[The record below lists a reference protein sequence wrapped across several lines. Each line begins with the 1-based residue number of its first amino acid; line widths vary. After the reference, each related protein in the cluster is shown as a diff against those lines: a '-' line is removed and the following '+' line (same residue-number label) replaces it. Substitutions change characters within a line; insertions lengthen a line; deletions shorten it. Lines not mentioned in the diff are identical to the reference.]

1 MSSNE
6 ETRSTAANHQNPVVA
21 HMMTPGVVQIPGD
34 VSVTEAA
41 SLLERE
47 HMPCL
52 LIKDT
57 ESCFGLMTP
66 TDIVKKVVAQGL
78 EPDDIEVRTIMTRPV
93 QFIEYDRAADDAS
106 RMMMTSG
113 TPILIVTKQDQP
125 VGVLTARDLIL
136 APKRCLVNIPATIR
150 ATDGSLPTPD
160 YHATIVELSHVGA
173 LVEPSTSL
181 LPDASVILSFS
192 LPSLASP
199 LKVRGRIVPDYGRG
213 RGPVNPSRP
222 SASTIDIQFVDLS
235 PTDQSSIKAWV
246 LQQLPTSSALD

>member
-1 MSSNE
+1 
-6 ETRSTAANHQNPVVA
+6 
-21 HMMTPGVVQIPGD
+21 MMTPGVVQIPGD

-47 HMPCL
+47 QMPCL

-106 RMMMTSG
+106 TMMTTSG

-136 APKRCLVNIPATIR
+136 APKRCFVEIPATLR
-150 ATDGSLPTPD
+150 TADGNLPGSE

-181 LPDASVILSFS
+181 LPDTSVILSFS

-199 LKVRGRIVPDYGRG
+199 LTVRGQVVSDYGR
-213 RGPVNPSRP
+213 RRVAVTPSRSS
-222 SASTIDIQFVDLS
+222 SAALDIQFVGLS
-235 PTDQSSIKAWV
+235 SRDQSAIKAWV
-246 LQQLPTSSALD
+246 LQHLPTSSDLD